1 MFDSSVLVLAG
12 VILLKWLAGALG
24 PDLRPKSRRRRT
36 HVRLARLVTPPRSAG
51 ADPAQF
57 ASDQL
62 AKVMKAS
69 FHAKRLMSASEAR
82 LFMAVEREVKARGL
96 SWRVMAQVSLGE
108 VVRTP
113 DHEAF
118 RAVNSKRVDLLVIAH
133 DGQPLAAIEFQGSGH
148 HQSAAAARDAVKRE
162 ALRRAGI
169 AFIEIGDTHGPEDL
183 AREIDRLAITAASHR
198 AA

>member
-1 MFDSSVLVLAG
+1 MFDSSALAIAG
-12 VILLKWLAGALG
+12 VIMLAWLAGAFG
-24 PDLRPKSRRRRT
+24 PDIRPKSRRRRT
-36 HVRLARLVTPPRSAG
+36 HGRLVRSGGPPLATS

-62 AKVMKAS
+62 AKVMRAS

-82 LFMAVEREVKARGL
+82 LFMAVERELKARSL
-96 SWRVMAQVSLGE
+96 PWRVMAQVSLGE
-108 VVRTP
+108 VVRSSDP
-113 DHEAF
+113 EAF

-133 DGQPLAAIEFQGSGH
+133 DGRPLAAIEFQGSGH

-169 AFIEIGDTHGPEDL
+169 AFIEISETHGAQDL
-183 AREIDRLAITAASHR
+183 SREIERLAISAAPHR